1 MKNILLTGLM
11 AIGIT
16 NFSFSSF
23 NGQKMTRCVSES
35 FTKTDTT
42 TLTNFVFKDQLN
54 KDVRLSDFSGKL
66 VVVDIW
72 YSGCGAC
79 IECNNGLKIVH
90 EQLKNENITFVS
102 LCVDKDSKMW
112 KLSIGK
118 RKKSKVNPWA
128 GKYRPADGTITL
140 FTGGTG
146 SKNDF
151 IRKCV
156 PKNSYP
162 QLLVIGV
169 NGEILSTDPPRPDH
183 QPESLV
189 SYLTLHM

>member
-1 MKNILLTGLM
+1 MKNILLTGLI
-11 AIGIT
+11 AINIFG
-16 NFSFSSF
+16 FSFSNTNGQNSTGPTIDSF
-23 NGQKMTRCVSES
+23 NKRDTANL
-35 FTKTDTT
+35 TD
-42 TLTNFVFKDQLN
+42 FVFKNHLN
-54 KDVRLSDFSGKL
+54 KDVRLSDFIGKL

-90 EQLKNENITFVS
+90 EQLKKEKIVFVS

-118 RKKSKVNPWA
+118 QQRSKLNPWA
-128 GKYRPADGTITL
+128 GKYRPAEGTITL

-151 IRKCV
+151 IRKYV
-156 PKNSYP
+156 PKNSFP
-162 QLLVIGV
+162 QLLIVGV
-169 NGEILSTDPPRPDH
+169 DGDILSTDPPRPDH
-183 QPESLV
+183 HPENLI